1 MNGPQTLDI
10 ERYDDLTVTGYNNN
24 NCVKIFAH
32 KRAIHCDKS
41 NLPSPARAHQYHH
54 LKDVTHLI
62 TPLLDIPVGVLIG
75 SNYTEVI
82 HPLETRTSDK
92 GDPYAARTLLGW
104 TMCGGRNTM
113 SPSIRKSFIT
123 TTDRKIISLLERVFI
138 DTQPSTG
145 LVSQDD
151 FKFLRIMDTDTTV
164 DCSGNYMMPLPFK
177 AQPQLKNNRQQAE
190 RRFKGLERKFIT
202 DNVYKAE
209 YSKFMEDLIH
219 AGHAEEAPNKPKEG
233 IVWYIPHFGV
243 RHKKKGKLRVVFDA
257 SASHDGN
264 SLNSLL
270 LSGPDNLNSLLGI
283 LLRFRREPIAV
294 TCDIEQMFYN
304 FLVHHKHR
312 DYLRFLWTDTS
323 GRMKDYR
330 MTKHLFGATSS
341 PGVATYGLRR
351 MADDYRHISH
361 KAAEFL
367 KNDFYVDDGVTSVA
381 TEEEAINLIQNAV
394 KICAQANVRLH
405 KFNCNRKEVLTAIPE
420 TERSEKIKS
429 IDILQDQL
437 PNERT
442 LGMDWNLDSDSFYF
456 LTPTSAMESNTKRSV
471 LSKIAQVYDPMGLI
485 SPFLLRG
492 KMILQRV
499 TASDLGWD
507 QLLDPEDLKDW
518 NDWLSDLDNL
528 SSLDIKRCVKPT
540 EDVNTIE
547 LHHFS
552 DASSQGYGACSYI
565 RYTTGKGTT
574 SSQLILSKSRV
585 APLKKVTT
593 IPRLEL
599 QGAVTAARMANILR
613 KELKLD
619 ITK

>member
-1 MNGPQTLDI
+1 MTADTDARFEQPEIKRTVLATAAVINGSTTMAIPVKLSTISGRTVLVYAILDNMSDSCYVCLDILRKLGAKASAIEPDVTINTMNGPQTLDI

-24 NCVKIFAH
+24 NCVKISAY

-41 NLPSPARAHQYHH
+41 NLPSPDRAHQYHH

-82 HPLETRTSDK
+82 QPLETRTSDK

-123 TTDRKIISLLERVFI
+123 TTDREIISLLERDFI
-138 DTQPSTG
+138 DTQPTTG

-151 FKFLRIMDTDTTV
+151 LKFLRIMDTDTTV

-304 FLVHHKHR
+304 YLFHRKHR
-312 DYLRFLWTDTS
+312 DYLRFLWTD
-323 GRMKDYR
+323 
-330 MTKHLFGATSS
+330 
-341 PGVATYGLRR
+341 
-351 MADDYRHISH
+351 
-361 KAAEFL
+361 
-367 KNDFYVDDGVTSVA
+367 
-381 TEEEAINLIQNAV
+381 
-394 KICAQANVRLH
+394 
-405 KFNCNRKEVLTAIPE
+405 
-420 TERSEKIKS
+420 
-429 IDILQDQL
+429 
-437 PNERT
+437 
-442 LGMDWNLDSDSFYF
+442 
-456 LTPTSAMESNTKRSV
+456 
-471 LSKIAQVYDPMGLI
+471 
-485 SPFLLRG
+485 
-492 KMILQRV
+492 
-499 TASDLGWD
+499 
-507 QLLDPEDLKDW
+507 
-518 NDWLSDLDNL
+518 
-528 SSLDIKRCVKPT
+528 
-540 EDVNTIE
+540 
-547 LHHFS
+547 
-552 DASSQGYGACSYI
+552 
-565 RYTTGKGTT
+565 
-574 SSQLILSKSRV
+574 
-585 APLKKVTT
+585 
-593 IPRLEL
+593 
-599 QGAVTAARMANILR
+599 
-613 KELKLD
+613 
-619 ITK
+619 